1 LQAVDDQRGEE
12 QMPVE
17 NVTEKQVLEEL
28 LDLEPSR
35 WPEVL
40 DFIGYLKERESRN
53 RARAGVCELTARDL
67 LESRIVGLWAD
78 RDDIGNSLE
87 YARQLRREAEH
98 RRGLPQ

>member
-1 LQAVDDQRGEE
+1 
-12 QMPVE
+12 MPRQ

-28 LDLEPSR
+28 SELEPSR

-40 DFIGYLKERESRN
+40 DFIGYLKQ
-53 RARAGVCELTARDL
+53 RAGRHQERSEVYELTARDL

-78 RDDIGNSLE
+78 RDDISNSLE

-98 RRGLPQ
+98 RQRSAQ

>member
-1 LQAVDDQRGEE
+1 
-12 QMPVE
+12 MSVE

-40 DFIGYLKERESRN
+40 DFIGYLKEQDSRALAKSGARE
-53 RARAGVCELTARDL
+53 LMARDL

-87 YARQLRREAEH
+87 YARRLRREAEH

>member
-1 LQAVDDQRGEE
+1 
-12 QMPVE
+12 MSVE
-17 NVTEKQVLEEL
+17 SVTEKQVLEQL
-28 LDLEPSR
+28 SDLEPSR

-40 DFIGYLKERESRN
+40 DFIGYLKEQDSRPRAKSGTRE
-53 RARAGVCELTARDL
+53 LMARDL

-87 YARQLRREAEH
+87 YARRLRREAEH

>member
-1 LQAVDDQRGEE
+1 MA
-12 QMPVE
+12 VE

-28 LDLEPSR
+28 SDLEPSR

-40 DFIGYLKERESRN
+40 DFIGYLKERGGRD
-53 RARAGVCELTARDL
+53 RARLGVCELTARDL

-87 YARQLRREAEH
+87 YARRLRREAEH
-98 RRGLPQ
+98 RRELPQ

>member
-1 LQAVDDQRGEE
+1 
-12 QMPVE
+12 MSVE
-17 NVTEKQVLEEL
+17 SVTEKQVLKEL

-40 DFIGYLKERESRN
+40 DFIGYLRERDS
-53 RARAGVCELTARDL
+53 RARAKSGTRELMARDL

-87 YARQLRREAEH
+87 YARRLRREAEH
-98 RRGLPQ
+98 RRGSPQ

>member
-1 LQAVDDQRGEE
+1 MSVDS
-12 QMPVE
+12 
-17 NVTEKQVLEEL
+17 VTEKQVLEEL
-28 LDLEPSR
+28 SDLEPSR

-40 DFIGYLKERESRN
+40 DFIGYLKERDS
-53 RARAGVCELTARDL
+53 RARAESGTRELMARDL
-67 LESRIVGLWAD
+67 LESRVVGLWAD

>member
-1 LQAVDDQRGEE
+1 
-12 QMPVE
+12 MPAE

-28 LDLEPSR
+28 SDLEPSR

-40 DFIGYLKERESRN
+40 DFIGYLKERASR
-53 RARAGVCELTARDL
+53 RQGRSGVYELTARDL

-87 YARQLRREAEH
+87 YARQLRSKAEH
-98 RRGLPQ
+98 RRRPAQ